1 MAWSGWNSGQACSVA
16 KPIGWVSSGVWTSSR
31 PAAVKLPP
39 GSRTDLVPGQEL
51 ENVLKCSSLSEVLTA
66 DGIAKLARSRTQSR
80 SQIAIHHRQ
89 QQQQHF
95 IRTQR
100 GDDPVGG
107 ETLTSLS
114 ECSIMASS
122 LDSDGPSSMT
132 LQVVSKHCTC
142 VVPLLRAANY
152 ARSLV

>member
-1 MAWSGWNSGQACSVA
+1 MVA
-16 KPIGWVSSGVWTSSR
+16 KR
-31 PAAVKLPP
+31 
-39 GSRTDLVPGQEL
+39 E
-51 ENVLKCSSLSEVLTA
+51 
-66 DGIAKLARSRTQSR
+66 
-80 SQIAIHHRQ
+80 

-114 ECSIMASS
+114 ECSIVASS
-122 LDSDGPSSMT
+122 LDSDDPSSLT

-152 ARSLV
+152 ARSLVEEGYS